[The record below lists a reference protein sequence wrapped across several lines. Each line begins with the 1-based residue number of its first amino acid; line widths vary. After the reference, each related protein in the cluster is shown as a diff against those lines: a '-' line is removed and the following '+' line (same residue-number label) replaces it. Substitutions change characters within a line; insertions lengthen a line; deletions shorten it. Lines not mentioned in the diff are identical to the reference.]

1 MDSIIVPASKRPFH
15 SIPIP
20 LCDQMLFDEG
30 EMGVRTWWQDTR
42 SRGIVEA
49 YLDTFKCAY
58 FVDMDEDEDE
68 REAPDF
74 QICHFAD

>member
-1 MDSIIVPASKRPFH
+1 
-15 SIPIP
+15 
-20 LCDQMLFDEG
+20 MLFDEG